1 MPGLI
6 DRPDDDSSVDTDSS
20 WGSMPG
26 LTSRPDSDDES
37 WSDCSWDIDSQ
48 AESWDTTS
56 GTESEDKVNM
66 KTVVELSN
74 IDKVKQVDV
83 SNAYINVPIGTI
95 PVFEDGDGTHV
106 GSLPDLAPDSNDLE
120 EVGDAIEGIA
130 GHKLVRQKKQRIPLL
145 QVIWDNGKTSWEPLK
160 HLKKDVPCMVATY
173 VNVNKLGK
181 PYHRSWAAKVIRK
194 KFQVIEKMRRAA
206 GCSDNVMYGI
216 KVPKNVKQA
225 LEFDKENGNTF
236 WEDSIKK

>member
-1 MPGLI
+1 MDSISSGLKLYN
-6 DRPDDDSSVDTDSS
+6 DDD
-20 WGSMPG
+20 
-26 LTSRPDSDDES
+26 S
-37 WSDCSWDIDSQ
+37 WSDCSWDIDTQ
-48 AESWDTTS
+48 AESWDTLN
-56 GTESEDKVNM
+56 GTENENEDKVTI
-66 KTVVELSN
+66 KKVVELSN

-106 GSLPDLAPDSNDLE
+106 GSLPDLSPDSNDLE

-181 PYHRSWAAKVIRK
+181 PYHREWAARLRMSPTRSK
-194 KFQVIEKMRRAA
+194 A
-206 GCSDNVMYGI
+206 
-216 KVPKNVKQA
+216 
-225 LEFDKENGNTF
+225 
-236 WEDSIKK
+236 